1 MPKEHKRRRR
11 QRHQPLGDQ
20 VGRWGVLVHPQI
32 DADNRT
38 YKEVKRREEK
48 EIKEDEYIPADI
60 SRKILNLAH
69 EQQVGLG
76 VLSCDEQMEM
86 SDGAEEE
93 DVNTEKDF
101 HFQVSN
107 MNDEDDMADL
117 SSDEGETEEF
127 IRDYKISAEDDV
139 G

>member
-1 MPKEHKRRRR
+1 
-11 QRHQPLGDQ
+11 
-20 VGRWGVLVHPQI
+20 
-32 DADNRT
+32 
-38 YKEVKRREEK
+38 
-48 EIKEDEYIPADI
+48 
-60 SRKILNLAH
+60 
-69 EQQVGLG
+69 
-76 VLSCDEQMEM
+76 MEM

-139 G
+139 GWWIDSNHWVL

>member
-1 MPKEHKRRRR
+1 
-11 QRHQPLGDQ
+11 
-20 VGRWGVLVHPQI
+20 
-32 DADNRT
+32 
-38 YKEVKRREEK
+38 
-48 EIKEDEYIPADI
+48 
-60 SRKILNLAH
+60 
-69 EQQVGLG
+69 
-76 VLSCDEQMEM
+76 MEM